1 MNLLVVLFS
10 NFEIRLLAGRCFL
23 CVSKVALALF
33 SGDLFLHQSLGLVL
47 VLTMIEIDPTMPLL
61 AGLLR
66 WQYPW
71 SSAANGLWCGV
82 LELLYRF

>member
-33 SGDLFLHQSLGLVL
+33 SGDLFLHRVLGLVL
-47 VLTMIEIDPTMPLL
+47 VLTMSEIDRRCRCRLVYCDGNIL
-61 AGLLR
+61 
-66 WQYPW
+66 
-71 SSAANGLWCGV
+71 GV
-82 LELLYRF
+82 LQQTGYGVVC